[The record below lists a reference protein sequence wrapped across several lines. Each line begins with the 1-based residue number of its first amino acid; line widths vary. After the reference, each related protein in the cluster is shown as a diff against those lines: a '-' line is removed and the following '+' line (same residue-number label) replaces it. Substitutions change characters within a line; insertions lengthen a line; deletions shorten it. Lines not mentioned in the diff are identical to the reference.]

1 VEKVISLENL
11 KKKIINFKINKKKR
25 IVLCHGTFDLIH
37 LGHLRHFSEAK
48 KYGDILV
55 VTVTADK
62 YVSKGLNRPFFS
74 TIQRME
80 SLSHISDIDFISYVD
95 SPDAVDLIKYLKPNI
110 YCKGPDYKNF
120 KNDTTGKIYQEMKA
134 LKSVGGILKVTT
146 AETFSSSKIL
156 NEHFETLSNEQKNI
170 ITKIKKTIKTD
181 PKELINSFNDLK
193 ILILGETIIDK
204 YIYCDPIGKS
214 GKDSILTF
222 KKMNESYYPGGVLA
236 IARHVSDFVKK
247 ITVITSV
254 GEKNEYKNFIIKNS
268 NKKNTNFKFF
278 PKNKSSTI
286 VKTRYLDSINLNK
299 VFGIYDLDDHSYAK
313 KSDAKILATLK
324 KEMKQHDIIIVSD
337 YGHGFLSKN
346 ISKVLNK
353 SKNFIALNTQI
364 NSSNM
369 GYHGLDKYKN
379 VNLLIINEREIR
391 FELKDRYS
399 DLKKIIKKLS
409 SQKNID
415 FLVVTQGNSGSIM
428 YCKKDDKFFECP
440 AFAAKVVDKVGA
452 GDAMLAL
459 LSLAVK
465 KKFDFNL
472 SLLLGSLSAAQN
484 VESISNSA
492 PCNKKIMTKHLE
504 HIFK

>member
-1 VEKVISLENL
+1 VKKIISLEDL
-11 KKKIINFKINKKKR
+11 KKKIINFKINKKKV
-25 IVLCHGTFDLIH
+25 VLCHGTFDLIH

-48 KYGDILV
+48 KCGDILV
-55 VTVTADK
+55 VTITADK

-74 TIQRME
+74 TNQRME
-80 SLSHISDIDFISYVD
+80 ALSHISDIDFISYVD
-95 SPDAVDLIKYLKPNI
+95 SPDAIGLIKYLKPNI

-120 KNDTTGKIYQEMKA
+120 KDDTTGKIYQEIKA
-134 LKSVGGILKVTT
+134 LKSANGILKITSS
-146 AETFSSSKIL
+146 ETFSSSRIL
-156 NEHFETLSNEQKNI
+156 NDHFEILNNKQKNI
-170 ITKIKKTIKTD
+170 ITKIKTTIKTD
-181 PKELINSFNDLK
+181 VKELINSLSDLK
-193 ILILGETIIDK
+193 VLILGETIIDK

-222 KKMNESYYPGGVLA
+222 KKLKEDYYPGGVLA
-236 IARHVSDFVKK
+236 IARHISDFVKK

-254 GEKNEYKNFIIKNS
+254 GEKNEYKNFIIQNS
-268 NKKNTNFKFF
+268 EKKKTNFKFF

-286 VKTRYLDSINLNK
+286 VKTRYLDSVNLNK
-299 VFGIYDLDDHSYAK
+299 VFGIYDLDDYPYSK
-313 KSDAKILATLK
+313 KTDKKILSVLK
-324 KEMKQHDIIIVSD
+324 KEIKLHDLVIVSD

-353 SKNFIALNTQI
+353 NNNFIALNTQI

-369 GYHGLDKYKN
+369 GYHGLEKYKN
-379 VNLLIINEREIR
+379 LSLLIINEREIR
-391 FELKDRYS
+391 FELRDRSS
-399 DLKKIIKKLS
+399 DLKKIMRKLS
-409 SQKNID
+409 LEKNVD
-415 FLVVTQGNSGSIM
+415 YLVVTQGNSGSIM
-428 YCKKDDKFFECP
+428 YYKRQDTFYECP
-440 AFAAKVVDKVGA
+440 AFAGKVVDKVGA

-465 KKFDFNL
+465 KKFDFNF

-492 PCNKKIMTKHLE
+492 PCSKKIITKHIE

>member
-1 VEKVISLENL
+1 MKKVISLENL
-11 KKKIINFKINKKKR
+11 KKKIINFKINKKK

-48 KYGDILV
+48 KCGDILV
-55 VTVTADK
+55 VTITADK

-80 SLSHISDIDFISYVD
+80 ALSHISDIDFISYVD
-95 SPDAVDLIKYLKPNI
+95 SPDAVALIKLLKPNI

-120 KNDTTGKIYQEMKA
+120 KNDTTGKIYQEIKA
-134 LKSVGGILKVTT
+134 LKSVNGVLKVTSS
-146 AETFSSSKIL
+146 ETFSSSKIL
-156 NEHFETLSNEQKNI
+156 NENFEILSSEQKEI
-170 ITKIKKTIKTD
+170 IKKIKNILKIDIRK
-181 PKELINSFNDLK
+181 LIDNFSDLK
-193 ILILGETIIDK
+193 VLILGETIIDK

-222 KKMNESYYPGGVLA
+222 KKMSEKNYPGGVLA

-254 GEKNEYKNFIIKNS
+254 GEKNEYKSFIIKNS

-278 PKNKSSTI
+278 PKDKSSTI

-299 VFGIYDLDDHSYAK
+299 VFGVYDLDDHSYTK
-313 KSDAKILATLK
+313 KNDAKILTTLK

-346 ISKVLNK
+346 ISKALNK
-353 SKNFIALNTQI
+353 TKNFFALNTQI

-409 SQKNID
+409 YQKNID
-415 FLVVTQGNSGSIM
+415 FLVVTQGNSGSIL
-428 YCKKDDKFFECP
+428 YCKKEDKFYACP
-440 AFAAKVVDKVGA
+440 AFASKVVDKVGA

-459 LSLAVK
+459 LSLAIK
-465 KKFDFNL
+465 KKFDFNF

-484 VESISNSA
+484 VESISNST

>member
-1 VEKVISLENL
+1 MNKVISLEDL
-11 KKKIINFKINKKKR
+11 KKKIINFKINKKK

-55 VTVTADK
+55 VTITADK

-74 TIQRME
+74 TNLRME
-80 SLSHISDIDFISYVD
+80 ALSHISDIDFISYVD
-95 SPDAVDLIKYLKPNI
+95 SSDAIDLIKYLKPNI

-120 KNDTTGKIYQEMKA
+120 KNDTTGKIYQEIKA
-134 LKSVGGILKVTT
+134 LKSVNGILKVTT
-146 AETFSSSKIL
+146 SETFSSSKIL
-156 NEHFETLSNEQKNI
+156 NDHFEILNTEQKNI
-170 ITKIKKTIKTD
+170 ITKIKTTLKTD
-181 PKELINSFNDLK
+181 VKKLIDNLSDLK
-193 ILILGETIIDK
+193 VLILGEAIIDK

-222 KKMNESYYPGGVLA
+222 KKLSEDCYPDGVLA

-254 GEKNEYKNFIIKNS
+254 GEKNEYKNLIIKNS

-286 VKTRYLDSINLNK
+286 VKTRYLDSTSLHK
-299 VFGIYDLDDHSYAK
+299 VFGCYDLDDHSYSK
-313 KSDAKILATLK
+313 KIDAKILAALK
-324 KEMKQHDIIIVSD
+324 KEIKLHDLIIVSD

-346 ISKVLNK
+346 ISNVLNK
-353 SKNFIALNTQI
+353 TNNFIALNTQI
-364 NSSNM
+364 NSSNI

-391 FELKDRYS
+391 FELRDRSS
-399 DLKKIIKKLS
+399 DLKKIMKKLS
-409 SQKNID
+409 LQKNVG
-415 FLVVTQGNSGSIM
+415 FLVVTQGNLGSIM
-428 YCKKDDKFFECP
+428 YYKKEDKFYECP
-440 AFAAKVVDKVGA
+440 AFAGKVVDKVGA

-459 LSLAVK
+459 LSLALR
-465 KKFDFNL
+465 KKFDFNF
-472 SLLLGSLSAAQN
+472 SLLLGSLSAAQS
-484 VESISNSA
+484 VESISNST

-504 HIFK
+504 HILK